1 FISLHF
7 YSATCKSNT
16 TSSPGDNSNSSAPT
30 CAISSFTSYIQYL
43 PSSSSFSMPSIAVM
57 NPSSSS
63 ISKFS
68 SNTSIKIA
76 PSSTST
82 FSSACTSSPSSSEIV
97 ILTCS
102 SSFAS
107 DCLLLSSDYVSLLV
121 DSPLL
126 VFPSSSEQPIKMNT
140 TTIKGLSNCIYFFI
154 INSSLL

>member
-1 FISLHF
+1 
-7 YSATCKSNT
+7 
-16 TSSPGDNSNSSAPT
+16 T

-57 NPSSSS
+57 KPSSSS

-68 SNTSIKIA
+68 SNTSIKTA

-107 DCLLLSSDYVSLLV
+107 DCVLLSSVSVLLLV
-121 DSPLL
+121 DSPCF
-126 VFPSSSEQPIKMNT
+126 VFPASSQQPIQRT
-140 TTIKGLSNCIYFFI
+140 STPF
-154 INSSLL
+154 